1 MLEAYDGD
9 SDPMEHVVMFQ
20 VQMALYG
27 TSDAIMCRAVRPK
40 PTIASL
46 LEMRQKE
53 DEHLGWY
60 LARFTKEIRAIPDV
74 HPSLVIQAFMIR
86 IRPSRLFWSLMER
99 PPMTVLEILQ
109 RANQNVTAETLVAE
123 KRED

>member
-27 TSDAIMCRAVRPK
+27 TSDAIIVRPK

-46 LEMRQKE
+46 LGMRQKE
-53 DEHLGWY
+53 DEHHGWY
-60 LARFTKEIRAIPDV
+60 LARFTKEIRVIPDV

-109 RANQNVTAETLVAE
+109 RANQNVAAETLVAE
-123 KRED
+123 KHED